1 MISNRDEL
9 KTVLKHEKK
18 LYLNNSLRGIKLLLI
33 ADQDYFVWKFMKCL
47 RYMEYHQ
54 NNNHTLRSAYWE
66 RKKNLLGAKLG
77 LFIFPNCVDKGL
89 RIWHYGDI
97 IIHRN
102 SIIGENCQ
110 LHGMNCIGNKGIAD
124 SGVPVIGNNV
134 NIGVGAKIIGDIYIA
149 DNVCIGA
156 NAVVTES
163 CHVEG
168 ATLIGVPAKMIKKG
182 NDDEII

>member
-1 MISNRDEL
+1 
-9 KTVLKHEKK
+9 
-18 LYLNNSLRGIKLLLI
+18 
-33 ADQDYFVWKFMKCL
+33 
-47 RYMEYHQ
+47 
-54 NNNHTLRSAYWE
+54 
-66 RKKNLLGAKLG
+66 
-77 LFIFPNCVDKGL
+77 
-89 RIWHYGDI
+89 
-97 IIHRN
+97 
-102 SIIGENCQ
+102 
-110 LHGMNCIGNKGIAD
+110 MNCIGNKGIAD